1 METTE
6 LSCQELVALVTDYF
20 ERALSAEDVQ
30 RFEAHLTECDG
41 CQTYLEQ
48 MRQTIVLLGRLR
60 EEDVPPPARERLLV
74 LFRDWRRS

>member
-20 ERALSAEDVQ
+20 ERALPAEDVQ
-30 RFEAHLTECDG
+30 RFEAHLAECDG

>member
-20 ERALSAEDVQ
+20 ERALPAEDVQ
-30 RFEAHLTECDG
+30 RFEAHLAECDG

-48 MRQTIVLLGRLR
+48 MRQTIVLLG
-60 EEDVPPPARERLLV
+60 PPARERLLV